1 MTRGAGGVVIAVM
14 LAGCGGGKFGEPA
27 PASASPAGMSGRWIM
42 SAPNA
47 PSCGMSFGGAP
58 GAREGKVAP
67 EGGCPDRF
75 FLSRRWSIEQEA
87 LVIVDDENNTL
98 ARLSFAGDRF
108 EGRSAAGTPV
118 TLAQPAPLPPQ

>member
-1 MTRGAGGVVIAVM
+1 MTRAAGALVIAMM

-27 PASASPAGMSGRWIM
+27 PVSALPAGMSGRWIM

-47 PSCGMSFGGAP
+47 PPCGMNFGGAP

-67 EGGCPDRF
+67 EGGCPDKF
-75 FLSRRWSIEQEA
+75 YMSRRWSIEQDA
-87 LVIVDDENNTL
+87 LVINDDENNPL
-98 ARLSFAGDRF
+98 ARLNFSGGRF

-118 TLAQPAPLPPQ
+118 TLAQPVAPPQ